1 MNSTQ
6 LLLLGLLV
14 WFAMSNKSK
23 DTRNVILVIVGI
35 LCFCILDGTEGITD
49 AEIEKGMGVVGFV
62 LVLIALVAIVA
73 AVASSSGAE
82 AASE

>member
-49 AEIEKGMGVVGFV
+49 ADIRPVIAVAGGL
-62 LVLIALVAIVA
+62 LVLIVLVTLA
-73 AVASSSGAE
+73 AQSE
-82 AASE
+82 AGWWD

>member
-49 AEIEKGMGVVGFV
+49 ADIRSVILGVGFV

-73 AVASSSGAE
+73 LDATDDL
-82 AASE
+82 